1 MNKFL
6 IIVLGIFFINS
17 LSLAEIV
24 FKNCDLSPNYGKVS
38 LVINL
43 EEKQIK
49 FENSFGIFKVLEI
62 NERNNT
68 TLSASDNANPEIEE
82 LFLIDIKHGVIKATI
97 KPNVIASES
106 TKDFLKNKQTV
117 INTICEPNNLYAKE
131 KQQEQGVILNA
142 AMERKI
148 TVAKRQCE
156 MTGLKI
162 VTSEEKHEMM
172 GCVAYVYAKI
182 EERNLA
188 SKLKEKENIE
198 LKSEY
203 ESKSGEKITKD
214 GKWQKFWSGVG
225 WILQNHGQDIFNV
238 ILDVKYGTNYSGFN
252 EQKVTSSARLRCTH
266 QRVGDI
272 IYQNCRGG
280 GTHIKCTY
288 TILYET
294 VFRKCR
300 EV

>member
-38 LVINL
+38 LVVNL
-43 EEKQIK
+43 EKKQIK

-68 TLSASDNANPEIEE
+68 TLSASDNANPEIKE
-82 LFLIDIKHGVIKATI
+82 LFLIDIKYGVIKATI
-97 KPNVIASES
+97 KPNVIVSQS

-142 AMERKI
+142 EMERKI

-172 GCVAYVYAKI
+172 ICVAYVFAKI
-182 EERNLA
+182 EERNLVT
-188 SKLKEKENIE
+188 KLRKQENIE
-198 LKSEY
+198 LNSKY
-203 ESKSGEKITKD
+203 ESRKGKKID
-214 GKWQKFWSGVG
+214 RDSKWTKFWEGIG
-225 WILQNHGQDIFNV
+225 WILHEHGDELIKV
-238 ILDVKYGTNYSGFN
+238 ILDVKYGTNYAGYKTETTN
-252 EQKVTSSARLRCTH
+252 NRVRMRCTG

-272 IYQNCRGG
+272 IYENCRGG
-280 GTHIKCTY
+280 DVHIKCR
-288 TILYET
+288 T
-294 VFRKCR
+294 VIIGDMAKRTCR

>member
-6 IIVLGIFFINS
+6 IIVIGIFFINS

-38 LVINL
+38 LVVNL

-49 FENSFGIFKVLEI
+49 FENSFGIFKILEI
-62 NERNNT
+62 NERNKT

-97 KPNVIASES
+97 KPNVIVSES
-106 TKDFLKNKQTV
+106 TKDFLKNKQIV
-117 INTICEPNNLYAKE
+117 INTICEPKNLYSKNE
-131 KQQEQGVILNA
+131 QQDQGVILSA
-142 AMERKI
+142 GMEEQI
-148 TVAKRQCE
+148 MTAKKQCQ
-156 MTGLKI
+156 MVGHKTG
-162 VTSEEKHEMM
+162 TDEQNHEMM

-182 EERNLA
+182 EERNLS

-198 LKSEY
+198 LKSDY

-214 GKWQKFWSGVG
+214 SKWQKFWSGVG
-225 WILQNHGQDIFNV
+225 WILQNHGEDIFNV

-252 EQKVTSSARLRCTH
+252 EQEVSSSGRLRCTQ
-266 QRVGDI
+266 QRVGDM

>member
-6 IIVLGIFFINS
+6 IIVIGIFFINS

-38 LVINL
+38 LVVNL

-106 TKDFLKNKQTV
+106 TKDFLKDKQTV

-156 MTGLKI
+156 MTGLK
-162 VTSEEKHEMM
+162 TGTDEQNHEMM

-182 EERNLA
+182 EERNLS

-198 LKSEY
+198 LKSDY

-214 GKWQKFWSGVG
+214 SKWQKFWSGVG
-225 WILQNHGQDIFNV
+225 WILQNHGEDIFNV

-252 EQKVTSSARLRCTH
+252 EQKVSSSGRLRCTH

>member
-38 LVINL
+38 LVVNL
-43 EEKQIK
+43 EKKQIK

-68 TLSASDNANPEIEE
+68 TLSASDNANPEIKE
-82 LFLIDIKHGVIKATI
+82 LFLIDIKYGVIKATI
-97 KPNVIASES
+97 KPNVIVSQS

-131 KQQEQGVILNA
+131 KQQEQGVILNV

-172 GCVAYVYAKI
+172 ICVAYVFAKI
-182 EERNLA
+182 EERNLVT
-188 SKLKEKENIE
+188 KLRKQENIE
-198 LKSEY
+198 LNSKY
-203 ESKSGEKITKD
+203 ESRKGKKID
-214 GKWQKFWSGVG
+214 RDSKWTKFWEGIG
-225 WILQNHGQDIFNV
+225 WILHEHGDELIKV
-238 ILDVKYGTNYSGFN
+238 ILDVKYGTNYAGYKTETTN
-252 EQKVTSSARLRCTH
+252 NRVRMRCTG

-272 IYQNCRGG
+272 IYENCRGG
-280 GTHIKCTY
+280 DVHIKCR
-288 TILYET
+288 T
-294 VFRKCR
+294 VIIGDMAKRTCR

>member
-1 MNKFL
+1 M
-6 IIVLGIFFINS
+6 
-17 LSLAEIV
+17 
-24 FKNCDLSPNYGKVS
+24 
-38 LVINL
+38 
-43 EEKQIK
+43 
-49 FENSFGIFKVLEI
+49 
-62 NERNNT
+62 
-68 TLSASDNANPEIEE
+68 
-82 LFLIDIKHGVIKATI
+82 IDIKHGVIKATI

>member
-38 LVINL
+38 LVVNL
-43 EEKQIK
+43 EKKQIK

-68 TLSASDNANPEIEE
+68 TLSASDNANPEIKE
-82 LFLIDIKHGVIKATI
+82 LFLIDIKYGVIKATI
-97 KPNVIASES
+97 KPNVIVSQS

-131 KQQEQGVILNA
+131 KQQEQGVILNV

-162 VTSEEKHEMM
+162 VTSEEKHENKKCAIAHQII
-172 GCVAYVYAKI
+172 GLFGVPDILCCKCALHHHLIYAI
-182 EERNLA
+182 NNDMINRHSYYTRPNRCDFVGFERKVIWARFARGFKLTEC
-188 SKLKEKENIE
+188 SK
-198 LKSEY
+198 
-203 ESKSGEKITKD
+203 
-214 GKWQKFWSGVG
+214 
-225 WILQNHGQDIFNV
+225 
-238 ILDVKYGTNYSGFN
+238 
-252 EQKVTSSARLRCTH
+252 
-266 QRVGDI
+266 
-272 IYQNCRGG
+272 
-280 GTHIKCTY
+280 
-288 TILYET
+288 
-294 VFRKCR
+294 
-300 EV
+300 

>member
-6 IIVLGIFFINS
+6 IIVIGIFFINS

-38 LVINL
+38 LVVNL

-106 TKDFLKNKQTV
+106 TKDFLKDKQTV

-156 MTGLKI
+156 MTGLK
-162 VTSEEKHEMM
+162 TGTDEQNHEMM

-182 EERNLA
+182 EERNLS

-198 LKSEY
+198 LKSDY

-214 GKWQKFWSGVG
+214 SKWQKFWSGVG
-225 WILQNHGQDIFNV
+225 WILQNHGEDIFNV

-252 EQKVTSSARLRCTH
+252 EQKVSNSGRLRCTH

-272 IYQNCRGG
+272 IYQNCGGG